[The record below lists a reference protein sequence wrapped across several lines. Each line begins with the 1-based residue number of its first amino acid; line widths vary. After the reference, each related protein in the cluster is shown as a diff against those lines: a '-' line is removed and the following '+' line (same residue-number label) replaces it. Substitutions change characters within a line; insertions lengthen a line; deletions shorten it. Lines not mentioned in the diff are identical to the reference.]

1 VPRDS
6 GGCRLRA
13 WCAAIVILAT
23 SCGRASDRAAAGAAD
38 TGRAAPELSLPAAAT
53 MDSIP
58 SVVAAP
64 LNAEQRRGQA
74 LYASFCWTCHGL
86 YGHGDG
92 PGARGFREPLPDLE
106 RVAAARTVD
115 GIVARL
121 LAQQPT
127 SGAPP
132 AQAARHTLDSAQL
145 HAAAAFIKSFAPPG
159 ARGNAAAGRLLF
171 ASYCVHCHGTRGA
184 GDGRL
189 AGTLARR
196 PADLRLADV
205 AEHPDRVIATIR
217 SGDSTRHG
225 RYMPNWS
232 QAFSDQELWDLVAY
246 LQVLQAAR

>member
-13 WCAAIVILAT
+13 WCAAAVILAT
-23 SCGRASDRAAAGAAD
+23 GCGRASDSAAAGAAD
-38 TGRAAPELSLPAAAT
+38 TGRTTPDLSLPGAAAL
-53 MDSIP
+53 DSIP

-64 LNAEQRRGQA
+64 LSAEQRRGQT

-92 PGARGFREPLPDLE
+92 PGARGYRESLPDLE

-115 GIVARL
+115 DIVARL

-127 SGAPP
+127 SGAPSP
-132 AQAARHTLDSAQL
+132 QAVWHTLDSAQL

-159 ARGNAAAGRLLF
+159 APGNAAAGRLLY

-189 AGTLARR
+189 AGMLAR
-196 PADLRLADV
+196 PPTDLRVADA
-205 AEHPDRVIATIR
+205 AEHPNRVFATIK
-217 SGDSTRHG
+217 SGDPTRHG
-225 RYMPNWS
+225 RYMPNWG
-232 QAFSDQELWDLVAY
+232 QAFSDQEIWDLVVF
-246 LQVLQAAR
+246 LSVLHAAR